1 MRAISFVRIAEKR
14 FNDFYG
20 LSGIFELASISAYR
34 GSPNKDFRLDKKEKS
49 SGGAI
54 TTLERSKTQTVTE
67 TRSTVIAV
75 TGLSKTFGTL
85 YALRNLSFS
94 LNKGEFLTI
103 FGPNGAGKTTLIRI
117 LSTITKATSGEIQI
131 GEFSFENDSEEI
143 RRQIGVIAHQTFLY
157 ENLTAEENLRFY
169 GKLYD
174 VENLSQKIETIISE
188 VGLGLRK
195 KDFVRTFSRG
205 MQQRLAIAR
214 AMLHEPAILLLDE
227 PYTGLDQHASEMLT
241 NWLKRLRSA
250 EQTILLVTHDLEQGM
265 ELADRVAVLVNGQ
278 LVLNQPQQEIDSK
291 KFRQTYYDLVE
302 KSRQ

>member
-1 MRAISFVRIAEKR
+1 
-14 FNDFYG
+14 
-20 LSGIFELASISAYR
+20 
-34 GSPNKDFRLDKKEKS
+34 
-49 SGGAI
+49 
-54 TTLERSKTQTVTE
+54 VTE
-67 TRSTVIAV
+67 TQSTVIAV
-75 TGLSKTFGTL
+75 TGLTKTFGNL

-117 LSTITKATSGEIQI
+117 LSTITKASSGEIKI
-131 GEFSFENDSEEI
+131 ADLSFEDDSEKI

-174 VENLSQKIETIISE
+174 VENLSKKIETILSE
-188 VGLGLRK
+188 VGLELRK

-214 AMLHEPAILLLDE
+214 AMLHEPSILLLDE
-227 PYTGLDQHASEMLT
+227 PYTGLDQHASGMLT
-241 NWLKRLRSA
+241 NWLNRLRSS
-250 EQTILLVTHDLEQGM
+250 EQTILMVTHDLEQGM
-265 ELADRVAVLVNGQ
+265 ELADRIAILVEGQ
-278 LVLNQPQQEIDSK
+278 LVFNQEQRGVDVK

-302 KSRQ
+302 KDKR

>member
-1 MRAISFVRIAEKR
+1 M
-14 FNDFYG
+14 
-20 LSGIFELASISAYR
+20 
-34 GSPNKDFRLDKKEKS
+34 
-49 SGGAI
+49 
-54 TTLERSKTQTVTE
+54 TE
-67 TRSTVIAV
+67 TQSTAIAV
-75 TGLSKTFGTL
+75 TGLTKSFGNL

-117 LSTITKATSGEIQI
+117 LSTLTKASSGEIRI
-131 GEFSFENDSEEI
+131 ADFSFENDSEKI

-169 GKLYD
+169 GRLYD
-174 VENLSQKIETIISE
+174 VENLPQKIETLLSE
-188 VGLGLRK
+188 VGLELRK

-214 AMLHEPAILLLDE
+214 AMLHEPSILLLDE

-250 EQTILLVTHDLEQGM
+250 EQTILMVTHDLEQGM
-265 ELADRVAVLVNGQ
+265 ELADRIAVLVKGK
-278 LVLNQPQQEIDSK
+278 LVLNQAQQEIDPK
-291 KFRQTYYDLVE
+291 KFRQIYYNLVE
-302 KSRQ
+302 KDKR

>member
-1 MRAISFVRIAEKR
+1 M
-14 FNDFYG
+14 
-20 LSGIFELASISAYR
+20 
-34 GSPNKDFRLDKKEKS
+34 
-49 SGGAI
+49 
-54 TTLERSKTQTVTE
+54 TE
-67 TRSTVIAV
+67 TQSTVIAV
-75 TGLSKTFGTL
+75 TGLTKTFGNL

-117 LSTITKATSGEIQI
+117 LSTITKASSGEIKI
-131 GEFSFENDSEEI
+131 ADLSFEDDSEKI

-174 VENLSQKIETIISE
+174 VENLSKKIETILSE
-188 VGLGLRK
+188 VGLELRK

-214 AMLHEPAILLLDE
+214 ALLHEPSILLLDE
-227 PYTGLDQHASEMLT
+227 PYTGLDQHASGMLT
-241 NWLKRLRSA
+241 NWLNRLRSS
-250 EQTILLVTHDLEQGM
+250 EQTILMVTHDLEQGL
-265 ELADRVAVLVNGQ
+265 ELADRIAILVEGQ
-278 LVLNQPQQEIDSK
+278 LVFNQEQRGVDVK

-302 KSRQ
+302 KDKR